1 MCEIIRIFC
10 NQQFSIKPL
19 KGNLFTQNKL
29 KIRYF
34 RTTPQQA
41 DGVFARKFLPKAAKP
56 RIF

>member
-1 MCEIIRIFC
+1 MLLYKSDA
-10 NQQFSIKPL
+10 QQINPTRSKQI
-19 KGNLFTQNKL
+19 L

-56 RIF
+56 QIF